1 MFPCLM
7 VFRSWWLA
15 LLIETHVG
23 FRFNVITLCFFYL
36 GYRIDIISRIEIMTR
51 KLRNIMQVYDL

>member
-1 MFPCLM
+1 M
-7 VFRSWWLA
+7 VLRSWWLA